1 MSYALPRTGPDAG
14 RSRFQTQD
22 ASTGSAGVAEKI
34 GGMFGDRRPSLPM
47 YKDKPFAGSS
57 RRLPW
62 FRRKRFLAALLVAFT
77 TAFYWLGL
85 FGASTPSVLKSK
97 KPVDWKERRD
107 QVRDAFK
114 LSWSAYEQHGW
125 GYDEFKP
132 VSQTGRHMVDG
143 GMGWIIVDALDT
155 LMLMNLTTEL
165 SHARDW
171 VSTTLSYD
179 VDHDVNTF
187 ETTIRM
193 LGGLLSAHYIST
205 TFPNYAPL
213 TSHSA
218 TGASISEDLYLEKA
232 ADLADRLLGA
242 YDSNSGVPYA
252 SVNLHT
258 GKGIPSHD
266 DGGASSTAEATS
278 LQLEMKYLAKLTG
291 EVHYWEKAEK
301 VMQVVDDN
309 GMEDGLLP
317 IFIYAQTGNFR
328 GNNIRLGSRGDSYYE
343 YLIKQYLQTSKQES
357 VYQEMWD
364 QSLAGIQKHLITYS
378 KNANLTILGER
389 PQGLDHPIEPKM
401 DHLVCFMPGTI
412 ALGATQGKPLAEAR
426 KLATWGKKQED
437 EMELATQLM
446 KTCWATYKV
455 TATGLA
461 AEITH
466 FEMHDPPAM
475 MSDSILSSPAT
486 LSSDPDAEWKKDL
499 IVKSADA
506 HNLQRPETV
515 ESLFYMWRITHDDIY
530 REWGWEMFE
539 SFLIHTA
546 VDHKGGYTSIN
557 DVNTTPASARDNMES
572 FWLAETLKYF
582 YLLFGDDEVLPL
594 DKVVFNTEAHAF
606 PNFELGKLFKTG
618 WERKKRDSNGQ
629 IVEAAPAASV
639 QRDAVTGDVKKE
651 DVKKGDVKKDAVV
664 GEVKKEE
671 VEVKVQK
678 IKTVTV
684 EGAKTLAVEKP
695 VKVEEA

>member
-1 MSYALPRTGPDAG
+1 
-14 RSRFQTQD
+14 
-22 ASTGSAGVAEKI
+22 
-34 GGMFGDRRPSLPM
+34 M
-47 YKDKPFAGSS
+47 YKDKPFASSS

-62 FRRKRFLAALLVAFT
+62 FKKKRVLAALLVVFT
-77 TAFYWLGL
+77 TFFYWMGT
-85 FGASTPSVLKSK
+85 FGGSAPKVLKSK
-97 KPVDWKERRD
+97 KPANWEERRD

-132 VSQTGRHMVDG
+132 VSQTGRHMVKG

-171 VSTTLSYD
+171 VSTALNYD
-179 VDHDVNTF
+179 IDHDVNTF

-193 LGGLLSAHYIST
+193 LGGLLSAHYLST
-205 TFPNYAPL
+205 TFPDYAPL

-258 GKGIPSHD
+258 AKGIPSHD

-343 YLIKQYLQTSKQES
+343 YLIKQYLQTSKQEPI
-357 VYQEMWD
+357 YQEMWD

-378 KNANLTILGER
+378 REANLTILGER
-389 PQGLDHPIEPKM
+389 PQGLDHPISPKM

-412 ALGATQGKPLAEAR
+412 ALGATQGQTLAEAR
-426 KLATWGKKQED
+426 KSTTWGKKQES
-437 EMELATQLM
+437 EIELAKQLM

-461 AEITH
+461 PEITH

-475 MSDSILSSPAT
+475 MPDGILQSPDT
-486 LSSDPDAEWKKDL
+486 LSDDHEAEWKKDL
-499 IVKSADA
+499 IIKGADS

-515 ESLFYMWRITHDDIY
+515 ESLFYMWRITGDDIY

-539 SFLIHTA
+539 SFVKHTA
-546 VDHKGGYTSIN
+546 VDHNGGYTSIN
-557 DVNTTPASARDNMES
+557 DVTSVPTTARDNMES

-582 YLLFGDDEVLPL
+582 YLLFGPNDVLPL

-606 PNFELGKLFKTG
+606 PTFELGKLFKTG
-618 WERKKRDSNGQ
+618 WKRKPRDSNGQ
-629 IVEAAPAASV
+629 IVETAAP
-639 QRDAVTGDVKKE
+639 RDAITGDVKKE
-651 DVKKGDVKKDAVV
+651 APAAAAG
-664 GEVKKEE
+664 
-671 VEVKVQK
+671 

-684 EGAKTLAVEKP
+684 EGAKTLAVEQP